1 MKKSIMFLLTI
12 CIIYGKPVNA
22 QVSRLLNKVS
32 KSVTNT
38 VNGKSD
44 SDSKSVKEEPE
55 PKCACE
61 LPEAVLDLG
70 GDVKLDYKEMTIS
83 LRDDGALLVKDKLTS
98 NFYIVKDGVRQGP
111 IKDGDPRLKGFD
123 NTDNATTE
131 NGKNPWAGN
140 QYVTASGDKF
150 LIKFGGKTY
159 GPYGQ
164 INDLKVTKSKDKFAA
179 IVVETRAITESDEKK
194 LEEAMKN
201 AKTDQEKMDIAMK
214 YQQQMMEKMQQ
225 GGGPAS
231 IIPKFVSNIA
241 ETTYDP
247 MEKPGA
253 ILNNTAKYD
262 DILLVAGNKV
272 YDLTGKQLLTLN
284 ADAVYAEYVFVNTTN
299 TTYAYYKYGTLNFS
313 DGTTLSELFNPYLK
327 KINGQVYLAYMYYSP
342 KKNAIMQCKIPF

>member
-1 MKKSIMFLLTI
+1 MKKSIIFLLTI

-44 SDSKSVKEEPE
+44 SDSKSVKQEPE

-83 LRDDGALLVKDKLTS
+83 IRDDGALLVKDKLTS

-111 IKDGDPRLKGFD
+111 IKAGDTRLTGFD

-131 NGKNPWAGN
+131 KGKNPWAGN
-140 QYVTASGDKF
+140 QYVTASEDKF

-164 INDLKVTKSKDKFAA
+164 ISDLKVTKSKDKFAA
-179 IVVETRAITESDEKK
+179 IVIENLAVSESDGKK
-194 LEEAMKN
+194 MEEAMKN
-201 AKTDQEKMDIAMK
+201 AKTDQEKMDLAMK
-214 YQQQMMEKMQQ
+214 YQQQMMEKMQN
-225 GGGPAS
+225 GGGPTS
-231 IIPKFVSNIA
+231 MTPKFVTNIA
-241 ETTYDP
+241 GATYNP
-247 MEKPGA
+247 MEEFGA
-253 ILNNTAKYD
+253 SLNNTAKFD
-262 DILLVAGNKV
+262 DILLVARDKV
-272 YDLTGKQLLTLN
+272 SDLTGKQLLSLN
-284 ADAVYAEYVFVNTTN
+284 TDAMGAEYVFVNTTN
-299 TTYAYYKYGTLNFS
+299 TKYAYYRYGTLTFS

-327 KINGQVYLAYMYYSP
+327 KINGQVYLVYMYYSP